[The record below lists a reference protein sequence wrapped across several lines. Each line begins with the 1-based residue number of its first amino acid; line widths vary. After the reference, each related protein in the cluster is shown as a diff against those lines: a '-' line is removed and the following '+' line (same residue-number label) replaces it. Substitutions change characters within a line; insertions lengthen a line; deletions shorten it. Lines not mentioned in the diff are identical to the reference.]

1 MLIQIA
7 SRYAKAEHYYM
18 KHCLSKNS
26 FHSGDRG
33 EWGYGGL
40 PLGQSFRITLSDASE
55 NAPLQDRS
63 FAKTLLDCH

>member
-18 KHCLSKNS
+18 KHCMSKNS

-40 PLGQSFRITLSDASE
+40 PLGQSFRITLSDAS
-55 NAPLQDRS
+55 
-63 FAKTLLDCH
+63 